1 MPVGFFDDFP
11 GSLERPLPPDASD
24 APAGMVGGFVSW
36 RIVLVRTEMAYAA
49 IQAFEAFPSGL
60 HFELVA
66 RFHDRDLDPETWHPF
81 LRDHRGLRIGVQF
94 SDGRSGATE
103 LFAAHPRAMR
113 PGEVL
118 ISPRGGVG
126 HRDEHHMR
134 MWLWPLPPPGP
145 MSWISVWPE
154 MDIGERSVEVD
165 GSELV
170 AAAANA
176 ERLWPDG

>member
-1 MPVGFFDDFP
+1 MPHAGICAGGWPYSDSSDQ
-11 GSLERPLPPDASD
+11 GQSLPQPTSSSTLNGTTSRS
-24 APAGMVGGFVSW
+24 
-36 RIVLVRTEMAYAA
+36 
-49 IQAFEAFPSGL
+49 QAFEAFPSGAQC
-60 HFELVA
+60 ELVA
-66 RFHDRDLDPETWHPF
+66 RFHDRDLDPETWHPL

-118 ISPRGGVG
+118 ISPRGGIG

-145 MSWISVWPE
+145 M
-154 MDIGERSVEVD
+154 
-165 GSELV
+165 GSE
-170 AAAANA
+170 ANY
-176 ERLWPDG
+176 